1 MKRLLAVSWEM
12 PPMYG
17 PRAAQVSAVLA
28 ELPALGWAPTVV
40 CLAPRRG
47 GPHWPSD
54 AAARP
59 PDNVEY
65 VSVPSPQE
73 WWFVRVARRF
83 AGALRDRPDPARVW
97 IPRATRAAVDVA
109 GRTPF
114 AALITF
120 AQPWSDHLVGLRVQR
135 ATGLPWVAHFSDPW
149 AASPYAT
156 ASQRAA
162 WRPLEAEVIARATA
176 IVFVTKETAQLTMAA
191 YPEEWRTKVAIVPHG
206 FDPRRPSLASHVPRD
221 ARRLRLVYTGRF
233 YSGVRT
239 PLTLLKAI
247 ARLEHD
253 PQCANVLDVRFV
265 GPHVE
270 EFRRDATA
278 LGIDGAITFK
288 GRVSAADAAAE
299 AASADVL
306 LVIDAPSDT
315 PSVFL
320 PSKLVDY
327 LAFRKPILGVT
338 PLRGASAS
346 LLTRLGCPI
355 AAPDDVDAI
364 AAALKTL
371 VAGWRDDTL
380 AVGPDFDRV
389 ASEFDIRC
397 TARQLD
403 DVLTRACA

>member
-1 MKRLLAVSWEM
+1 
-12 PPMYG
+12 
-17 PRAAQVSAVLA
+17 
-28 ELPALGWAPTVV
+28 
-40 CLAPRRG
+40 
-47 GPHWPSD
+47 
-54 AAARP
+54 
-59 PDNVEY
+59 
-65 VSVPSPQE
+65 
-73 WWFVRVARRF
+73 
-83 AGALRDRPDPARVW
+83 
-97 IPRATRAAVDVA
+97 
-109 GRTPF
+109 
-114 AALITF
+114 
-120 AQPWSDHLVGLRVQR
+120 
-135 ATGLPWVAHFSDPW
+135 
-149 AASPYAT
+149 
-156 ASQRAA
+156 
-162 WRPLEAEVIARATA
+162 
-176 IVFVTKETAQLTMAA
+176 
-191 YPEEWRTKVAIVPHG
+191 
-206 FDPRRPSLASHVPRD
+206 
-221 ARRLRLVYTGRF
+221 
-233 YSGVRT
+233 
-239 PLTLLKAI
+239 
-247 ARLEHD
+247 
-253 PQCANVLDVRFV
+253 VLDVRFV

-338 PLRGASAS
+338 PPRGASAS

-371 VAGWRDDTL
+371 VAGWRDGTL

-397 TARQLD
+397 TARQLG
-403 DVLTRACA
+403 DVLTSARA